1 MRKYFLLL
9 LVSII
14 IGGQHLA
21 YGQIGLDSLPKSTIH
36 IKFGDPIRFNTIE
49 GAELYEFIFSKV
61 VDFDTIQA
69 SGSYIF
75 DTIQTQSS
83 YIGVSDY
90 GRVLQLFEPYNIVM
104 RYYTNGEWL
113 LSTEEAMVTLYTDS
127 GTDHMIHDMVKA
139 GHMPKTLSMMSLQRG
154 SIPDDML
161 IEIPVVYHV
170 VVPSWFN
177 GDPREYIPP
186 ADIYQNINIL
196 NNVFSGLTGEFAIDT
211 RIRFR
216 LATTD
221 PIEYCGQNYY
231 GITYNTYSGENNIN
245 LDNDNLESPISYPI
259 NLAYRGTYHATDDE
273 DMHLSEYYNLFPFNQ
288 YVNIWIFD
296 RIEYEHESVYGLTS
310 SPSLSDGA
318 YPILTIIKDVVRE
331 NVNLP
336 SRELGYTVAHE
347 MGHLFGLLHAWM
359 ELIETGYATPH
370 GIEIVIDT
378 LVDGIDDT
386 RDELGPVLDCDYS
399 NLDQIPYDN
408 IMSYTPDGCR
418 YRFTPLQIS
427 HMRDMIASFFP
438 YGPINETEYHIP
450 SMMGVRFEDPE
461 ENWFCSS
468 NSFDI
473 RIHAQPTDRNY
484 IRNFEIE
491 GVEDF
496 NPTFTIEDNDN
507 TRIYHIQLSQ
517 PLPEGYYNFILHCG
531 EEDDCTSISKQ
542 YYIIECN
549 NNNIDMSNAQW
560 YFDTKVTLD
569 FRNGIAQLGEFSA
582 MDANDSESGI
592 CDEVQGEILF
602 YTDGNN
608 IWNSNHELIDEGDEE
623 IVNRGTIVLRL
634 NETKYAVVSLN
645 DNGQL
650 ASRLIELNPE
660 THATNITPMLPYQE
674 TLYAGITAVPCPT
687 GGYWIISAKQYGN
700 GLDIV
705 SLKITLNGNSIVYES
720 GDHKYLDNHSSVD
733 RKAVVM
739 KASPEGKYIVCALAE
754 IGLHIFYFNAT
765 YGTFSPIDC
774 QGEIGGKRPSLAFS
788 PSGRFLY
795 VSDMLT
801 IRQYDMEGDYSC
813 NCTGLHSS
821 IVFEREVEAGEDF
834 MRVDLNLQ
842 EGPDG
847 RVYFSR
853 SSDIFANS
861 RKIGVIM
868 EPDNLVLYN
877 NGETICHINDSI
889 IKYPPQTI
897 LRNRENL
904 PNLVDAKDIDTC
916 AASFTICSENCSI
929 ETLRIHNFS
938 LSPTIT
944 WTFLDMEENVL
955 FTIDDVIEP
964 DLSNYV
970 DRFNNLDAFI
980 IEQSTGCE
988 GSIKRDTVSFN
999 PQLSIVGQDLICLD
1013 GRSYTYNVSME
1024 PYSHIASTQWI
1035 LDGFNGSADYTY
1047 GVSDLIITPNVND
1060 HEFTITC
1067 NVQGQFCKDTATLA
1081 VNADTICS
1089 FITEFTRKCNS
1100 GQIILTNALSDD
1112 LSDYEVNIIIG
1123 QNPYPMPLSQE
1134 HNSFVFDYMDNNI
1147 PDAGGAILLDGIDL
1161 EDLNATIVVTNSIT
1175 HEVVNEIDVL
1185 IPSTYVGIEILDL
1198 IAPALCDNGVCYL
1211 SIAVIGGEFVPRGA
1225 DDSFIYIGESSNG
1238 DMIYHIPVYETNAQL
1253 NGYIVRDGVVCKV
1266 IKNFPLPYAKRLD
1279 TEITAY
1285 QTDICTDVGYST
1297 IIIKVE
1303 LPIELPS
1310 IPNDQMPPQYIPYP
1324 GHESLSVSWNDG
1336 YETPLVLSHGS
1347 TYIAC
1352 RYIFEPGTYTPTVH
1366 YTGLCYETLEPIV
1379 IQNLSS
1385 TVPVPI
1391 IHDIPSAYVCNSTET
1406 TSINIEMDI
1415 YDVAEGYVP
1424 YAICNGHIYT
1434 TERLPETDTYTIT
1447 INGLIAGNHIAT
1459 LYYAQSC
1466 PIDIPFTIQLVE
1478 PEIRDI
1484 SHTNVC
1490 PSGDLATIT
1499 IEMGLSH
1506 TEDGF
1511 PVVEWNDGETT
1522 DFELM
1527 SGSNTIYMA
1536 ARNDFGVGT
1545 YTATIHYTNDCS
1557 ITLDPITISFVEE
1570 PTIYEIPPT
1579 PAYICD
1585 VNETTSIAIEF
1596 ELDYL
1601 EDGFIPRAVWNDGEI
1616 TYFELL
1622 SGTNT
1627 TYRTTRDNIG
1637 AGTYI
1642 ADVYYTSRCYTKS
1655 ESIIIQVFEQPT
1667 ISSISHTNICSDGDF
1682 ASITIEMELNYA
1694 EDGFPIVVWNDGIT
1708 TDFELLPGSSTIYT
1722 ATRND
1727 IASGLYT
1734 AEVQYTSYCSMSL
1747 QDPISIAV
1755 SDIDV
1760 SYTYISENE
1769 VGILLNFDPP
1779 LSSYTISITENGITT
1794 ETTTSQNPYYFVT
1807 NINNDIEITTTCGT
1821 IPLSFRVS
1829 DVAVNLKSIAC
1840 QESDADI
1847 SFEISGGV
1855 APYTATFTS
1864 GDYTTTQI
1872 FNNSGP
1878 NVMHAE
1884 IIQGVANHLTVV
1896 SANGDTYNIDLGTIN
1911 NISSIAVLST
1921 GDLGT
1926 SYDGGTY
1933 IVTSGLTFDHDVTFN
1948 GSTIYCTYED
1958 NNDITSTQWTVNGGK
1973 TVAFENCTIKA
1984 ACPDKMWQGINVKSA
1999 PLIVIYY
2006 REDMT
2011 RAGVIGISN
2020 PIIPIFNEA
2029 RAYGKVICRNGSVI
2043 EDALKAIESTEGGKI
2058 IASGSEF
2065 NNNQYDLYYN
2075 AHTEAQGSETS
2086 PTINNCTFATTRQLN
2101 DNTLYPKAH
2110 ISMKNTSGMFI
2121 RGCTFE
2127 NTLPFPST
2135 IHGGTNTGYNRGMGI
2150 EANTSHIDV
2159 SSSCSFK
2166 KLFHGVHASGFKSK
2180 AVVVE
2185 NSSFT
2190 GNHRAIYI
2198 NNNDGCKVLNNNIVS
2213 RGEPGE
2219 HYEILSTARE
2229 DREVDYSVFIGSC
2242 HTFTF
2247 EQNTISNATT
2257 GLYVYNSGSLGNR
2270 VRYNTFEGRPDER
2283 TFQLGLP
2290 IATKPQYNAIV
2301 VVGENS
2307 SYRSDGLGSKG
2318 LEVLCN
2324 TFRRNTRDI
2333 FIKDGYMRQQ
2343 QGSNRAP
2350 TGNSF
2355 LPADLTS
2362 SHKQIFTQFSNPSM
2376 SNRYDVY
2383 THYDYYQHNER
2394 DNAVDALGYTHH
2406 LKSGC
2411 FDPIKVAARPSS
2423 IATFYA
2429 SYCQCSDGGT
2439 TLDPRPYNPFPDASR
2454 TKSYIQQLGTTLD
2467 SAVNEYETKL
2477 DGGNTANTLMKV
2489 SSISQGTAPSIEDLP
2504 KDGYLSD
2511 TVCNA
2516 LVAKVEE
2523 NPVYVTSVFVENSP
2537 LPTATYEDVQ
2547 DAEISNILKTVLSYY
2562 QSGENKRVADEKA
2575 IGDIKQEISLNEN
2588 LLYDKAL
2595 NDSLSDTDYAIILDY
2610 FSTKTDVDS
2619 KIMACNILTSSEN
2632 YDDARQKVSDI
2643 RSLGTAEAINCADV
2657 MDMYINTM
2665 DTTMTKEMLKAH
2677 KSQLEN
2683 LIADDNYL
2691 YSGIATTL
2699 YEYAFDTI
2707 IPEYTPIYEEV
2718 ITSKSTKADAIPEF
2732 SPYAIYPNPTSD
2744 FINIELASNVLDDD
2758 IIEFLKHYGINN
2770 IEDCETIQINIFDVN
2785 SRLVNTGKYKY
2796 DTLISIDVKN
2806 YPSGTYLVEIKGCYD
2821 NVMQTKIV
2829 KL

>member
-1 MRKYFLLL
+1 MRKFFLLL
-9 LVSII
+9 LFAILC
-14 IGGQHLA
+14 GQYLA
-21 YGQIGLDSLPKSTIH
+21 YGQRGFDSLPEPSIH

-61 VDFDTIQA
+61 VDFDAIQT
-69 SGSYIF
+69 SGSYIC

-127 GTDHMIHDMVKA
+127 GTDRMIHDMVKA

-177 GDPREYIPP
+177 GDPREYISP
-186 ADIYQNINIL
+186 ADVCQNINIL

-216 LATTD
+216 LATIA

-231 GITYNTYSGENNIN
+231 GITYNTISGENNFN
-245 LDNDNLESPISYPI
+245 LDNDNLASPISYPI
-259 NLAYRGTYHATDDE
+259 DLAYRGTYHATE
-273 DMHLSEYYNLFPFNQ
+273 EENMHLSEYYNLFPSNQ

-296 RIEYEHESVYGLTS
+296 RIEYERESVYGLTS
-310 SPSLSDGA
+310 SPSLSEGA

-450 SMMGVRFEDPE
+450 SMMGVRFEAPE

-531 EEDDCTSISKQ
+531 EEDDCVSISKQ
-542 YYIIECN
+542 YFVVDCN
-549 NNNIDMSNAQW
+549 NNILDKDNAQW

-720 GDHKYLDNHSSVD
+720 GNHKYLDHHSSVD

-801 IRQYDMEGDYSC
+801 IKQYDMEGDYSC

-847 RVYFSR
+847 RIYFSR

-944 WTFLDMEENVL
+944 WTFLDMEEHVL
-955 FTIDDVIEP
+955 FTIDDEIEP

-970 DRFNNLDAFI
+970 ARFNNLDAFI

-1035 LDGFNGSADYTY
+1035 LNGFNGSADYTY

-1067 NVQGQFCKDTATLA
+1067 NVQGQFCKDTATLE
-1081 VNADTICS
+1081 VHADTICS
-1089 FITEFTRKCNS
+1089 FITEFIQKCHS

-1211 SIAVIGGEFVPRGA
+1211 SIAVIGGEFVPSGA

-1285 QTDICTDVGYST
+1285 QTEICTDVGYST

-1310 IPNDQMPPQYIPYP
+1310 QPNNLVPPQYIPYP

-1336 YETPLVLSHGS
+1336 YETPLVLSQGS

-1366 YTGLCYETLEPIV
+1366 YTGLCSETLEPIN
-1379 IQNLSS
+1379 IQDLSS
-1385 TVPVPI
+1385 TIPVPI

-1447 INGLIAGNHIAT
+1447 INGLIAGDYIAT
-1459 LYYAQSC
+1459 LYYARSC

-1490 PSGDLATIT
+1490 RSGDLAAIT
-1499 IEMGLSH
+1499 IKMGLSY

-1511 PVVEWNDGETT
+1511 PIVEWNDGETT

-1527 SGSNTIYMA
+1527 SGSNTIYVA
-1536 ARNDFGVGT
+1536 TRNDFGVGT

-1557 ITLDPITISFVEE
+1557 ITLDPITISLVEE

-1727 IASGLYT
+1727 IVSGLYT
-1734 AEVQYTSYCSMSL
+1734 AEVQYTSYCSMPLENS
-1747 QDPISIAV
+1747 ISIAV

-1760 SYTYISENE
+1760 NYNYISENE
-1769 VGILLNFDPP
+1769 VGIHLNFDPP
-1779 LSSYTISITENGITT
+1779 LSSYTISVTENGITT

-1807 NINNDIEITTTCGT
+1807 NINNYVEITTSCGT
-1821 IPLSFRVS
+1821 IPLSFRVT
-1829 DVAVNLKSIAC
+1829 DVAIDLKSEAC
-1840 QESDADI
+1840 LESDADI
-1847 SFEISGGV
+1847 RFTISGGS
-1855 APYTATFTS
+1855 APYTATFTN
-1864 GDYTTTQI
+1864 GDYTNTMTI
-1872 FNNSGP
+1872 NNVGSVVM
-1878 NVMHAE
+1878 NVE
-1884 IIQGVANHLTVV
+1884 IMQGEANHLTVV
-1896 SANGDTYNIDLGTIN
+1896 SASGDTYNINLGTIDF
-1911 NISSIAVLST
+1911 ISNYAVLTSS
-1921 GDLGT
+1921 LGAA
-1926 SYDGGTY
+1926 YNGGTY
-1933 IVTSGLTFDHDVTFN
+1933 IVPTGLTFDHDVTFTN
-1948 GSTIYCTYED
+1948 CTIYCAYTDYD
-1958 NNDITSTQWTVNGGK
+1958 DITSTQWTVNSGN
-1973 TVAFENCTIKA
+1973 TVTFNQCTIMA
-1984 ACPDKMWQGINVKSA
+1984 GCPDKMWQGIKVIGETITHIDP
-1999 PLIVIYY
+1999 PLPPLPNDPTDE
-2006 REDMT
+2006 RT
-2011 RAGVIGISN
+2011 RAIGGL
-2020 PIIPIFNEA
+2020 
-2029 RAYGKVICRNGSVI
+2029 GKVICQDGTTI
-2043 EDALKAIESTEGGKI
+2043 EDAIKAIESIRSGKI
-2058 IASGSEF
+2058 IANGSHF

-2075 AHTEAQGSETS
+2075 SYVFAQGSATA
-2086 PTINNCTFATTRQLN
+2086 PTITNCTFTTTRQLN
-2101 DNTLYPKAH
+2101 DNRIHPTAH
-2110 ISMKNTSGMFI
+2110 ISMKGTSGMFI

-2135 IHGGTNTGYNRGMGI
+2135 IHGATNTGYNRGMGI

-2219 HYEILSTARE
+2219 QYEIMSAARE

-2301 VVGENS
+2301 VVGKNS
-2307 SYRSDGLGSKG
+2307 DYEHGSTSHVGRIG

-2333 FIKDGYMRQQ
+2333 FIKDGYMRRE
-2343 QGSNRAP
+2343 QGSYRAP

-2355 LPADLTS
+2355 RSADLTG
-2362 SHKQIFTQFSNPSM
+2362 SHKQILTQFSNTSM
-2376 SNRYDVY
+2376 SNQYDVY
-2383 THYDYYQHNER
+2383 TRYEYYQHDEI
-2394 DNAVDALGYTHH
+2394 GTPQITHQ
-2406 LKSGC
+2406 LKSGYY
-2411 FDPIKVAARPSS
+2411 DRNKVRAN
-2423 IATFYA
+2423 IVVGDYYNE
-2429 SYCQCSDGGT
+2429 SYCQCSDGTG
-2439 TLDPRPYNPFPDASR
+2439 PVVNPNPYNPIPFPGIDR
-2454 TKSYIQQLGTTLD
+2454 TKSHIQQLGITLD

-2477 DGGNTANTLMKV
+2477 DGGNTANALMKV
-2489 SSISQGTAPSIEDLP
+2489 SAITQATAPSIEDLP
-2504 KDGYLSD
+2504 QDGYLSD
-2511 TVCNA
+2511 TVCKA

-2537 LPTATYEDVQ
+2537 LPTGTYEDVQ
-2547 DAEISNILKTVLSYY
+2547 DAEISNILKTVLYYY

-2588 LLYDKAL
+2588 QLYDKAL
-2595 NDSLSDTDYAIILDY
+2595 NDSLSDTDYAIILGY
-2610 FSTKTDVDS
+2610 FNAKTDIDS

-2632 YDDARQKVSDI
+2632 YDEARLQISSI
-2643 RSLGTAEAINCADV
+2643 RSLGTTEAINCADV

-2677 KSQLEN
+2677 QSQLEN

-2691 YSGIATTL
+2691 YSGIATAL

-2707 IPEYTPIYEEV
+2707 IPEYTPIYEDEF
-2718 ITSKSTKADAIPEF
+2718 TAKSTKTETAPEIY
-2732 SPYAIYPNPTSD
+2732 PYAIYPNPTSD
-2744 FINIELASNVLDDD
+2744 FINIELAGNVLDDD

-2785 SRLVNTGKYKY
+2785 SRLVSTGKYKY
-2796 DTLISIDVKN
+2796 DTLISIDVSE
-2806 YPSGTYLVEIKGCYD
+2806 YTSGTYMVEIRSCFND
-2821 NVMQTKIV
+2821 VMQTKVV